1 MAIKLLRKFNIIQSH
16 NKLILDTFEFKKK
29 KRNKAIKN

>member
-16 NKLILDTFEFKKK
+16 NKLILDTFEFKKEEK
-29 KRNKAIKN
+29 K